1 MKIWGGTV
9 KSYVINLF
17 KYIPIFSQKFPVC
30 VAFVGYF
37 SPAVPAPLSA
47 PFLTQPQHDQF
58 QRLKFCMLWRCPV
71 LSSCRRTRCPLHHIA
86 IICSSCIFQPICSR
100 TLGCILHFEAL
111 LQMHAQ
117 CKHLFCPSSNSFP
130 FSDAHFPELLLKPH
144 PLTVDSIRKQSALP
158 YL

>member
-30 VAFVGYF
+30 VTFVGYF

-58 QRLKFCMLWRCPV
+58 QRLMFCMLWCCPV
-71 LSSCRRTRCPLHHIA
+71 LSSCRRTRCLSHHIA
-86 IICSSCIFQPICSR
+86 IICTGMQLLHLPTHLQQAAF
-100 TLGCILHFEAL
+100 CILKHFCRCMLSASIYFAPAVIHSHFL
-111 LQMHAQ
+111 MPILQ
-117 CKHLFCPSSNSFP
+117 S
-130 FSDAHFPELLLKPH
+130 
-144 PLTVDSIRKQSALP
+144 
-158 YL
+158 